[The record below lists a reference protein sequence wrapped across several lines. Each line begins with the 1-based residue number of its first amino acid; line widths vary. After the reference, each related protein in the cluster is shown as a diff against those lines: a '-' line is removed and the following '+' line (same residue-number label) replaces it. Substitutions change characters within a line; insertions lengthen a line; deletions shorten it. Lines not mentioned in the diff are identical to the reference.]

1 VSLWVLWSNDAG
13 YDVVVVY
20 TKEGDMPNRA
30 IIQTQLEFYRKGG
43 AGCLFAA
50 HAASDPKK
58 FDWRLTISHVDA
70 AQITAIAQEAIYEPH
85 ISTQSIIFP
94 TVVQAEDLLKLL
106 SVLSEALPFSLGMQE
121 QFKRMMC
128 LGFRVKVGDEQSWV
142 AGFGNFRF
150 LPKTRQAVFT
160 EVVFRSKSRP
170 KYDHVMKE
178 APPGTIHVAD
188 MDMKGMSENKFKS
201 LWYGSFD
208 RTEKLLGHK
217 PDLRSAAKTT
227 YAVPVRLWRQS
238 R

>member
-1 VSLWVLWSNDAG
+1 
-13 YDVVVVY
+13 
-20 TKEGDMPNRA
+20 MPDRA
-30 IIQTQLEFYRKGG
+30 IIKTQLEFYRKGG

-58 FDWRLTISHVDA
+58 FDWRLTVSHVDA
-70 AQITAIAQEAIYEPH
+70 TQITAIAEEAISASQ

-94 TVVQAEDLLKLL
+94 SVVETEDLLELL
-106 SVLSEALPFSLGMQE
+106 SVLGEAAPFSLGMQE

-128 LGFRVKVGDEQSWV
+128 LGYRVQVGDEQSWA

-160 EVVFRSKSRP
+160 EVVFRSKPRP
-170 KYDHVMKE
+170 KYDKVMKE

-188 MDMKGMSENKFKS
+188 MDMKGMGENKFKS

-227 YAVPVRLWRQS
+227 FAVPMRLWRRS